1 MEHPPAV
8 RHNEEELTDE
18 HIPTGAGST
27 PDEEL
32 HGPVEQ
38 GHQAGLLLLECEL
51 VLYFL
56 SRTL

>member
-8 RHNEEELTDE
+8 RHNDEELTDE
-18 HIPTGAGST
+18 HIPTGAGTT

-38 GHQAGLLLLECEL
+38 GHQAGLLLLKCGL
-51 VLYFL
+51 VL
-56 SRTL
+56 